1 MDLLLWR
8 HAEAEYGPPD
18 MERALTPKGR
28 RQAQKMGQWLART
41 LPESCR
47 ILVSPAKR
55 ALQTADALG
64 RTYKIVPE
72 IAPDASA
79 AQVLLA
85 CQWPQRKEPVLIV
98 GHQPTLGQV
107 AALLL
112 SGAEQDWHIRKA
124 NVWWISQRNKDEKNL
139 DDESATHLKL
149 ALGPDMVSK

>member
-18 MERALTPKGR
+18 MERALTPKGQ
-28 RQAQKMGQWLART
+28 RQAQKMGQWLARK
-41 LPESCR
+41 LPQSCR

-64 RTYKIVPE
+64 RPYKVVPE
-72 IAPDASA
+72 IAPGASA

-85 CQWPQRKEPVLIV
+85 CHWPRRKEPVLVV
-98 GHQPTLGQV
+98 GHQPALGQV

-112 SGAEQDWHIRKA
+112 SGSAQDWHIRKA
-124 NVWWISQRNKDEKNL
+124 NVWWIGQREKDEQSR
-139 DDESATHLKL
+139 DEDGGTHLKL
-149 ALGPDMVSK
+149 ALGPDLVSK

>member
-28 RQAQKMGQWLART
+28 RQAQKMGQWLARK

-47 ILVSPAKR
+47 ILVSPARR

-64 RTYKIVPE
+64 RPYKVVPE

-112 SGAEQDWHIRKA
+112 SGNEQDWHIRKA
-124 NVWWISQRNKDEKNL
+124 NVWWISQRGQDE
-139 DDESATHLKL
+139 ESGTHLKL
-149 ALGPDMVSK
+149 ALGPDLVSK